1 MVDGEPFSFTRG
13 LYAMSGRPSETE
25 LDDLWLEYKAKGDPE
40 VRDRLILQ
48 YAPLVKYVA
57 GRIRS
62 GLPESVDQA
71 DLVSEG
77 VIGLMDAIEKFQPE
91 RGLQFQTYAVPRI
104 RGAII
109 DGLRAVDWVPR
120 SVRDK
125 VRDIER
131 AQVALETRLGRT
143 ATDREI
149 ADELEVSLRELR
161 QTYARVSF
169 TSLATV
175 DELGVIDELAPTAM
189 DALEDDETRAALMR
203 CVRDLAERDKII
215 IALYYFEGL
224 TLAEIGLVLK
234 VSESRVS
241 QLHTRATLALR
252 AKMDTMAV
260 I

>member
-1 MVDGEPFSFTRG
+1 
-13 LYAMSGRPSETE
+13 MSARPLETE
-25 LDDLWLEYKAKGDPE
+25 LNELWTEYKAKGDPQ

-62 GLPESVDQA
+62 GLPASVDQA

-77 VIGLMDAIEKFQPE
+77 VIGLIDAIEKFEPE

-109 DGLRAVDWVPR
+109 DGLRAADWVPR

-131 AQVALETRLGRT
+131 AQVTLEGRLGRT
-143 ATDREI
+143 ATDTEI
-149 ADELEVSLRELR
+149 AAELGIPLHELR

-169 TSLATV
+169 TSLASV
-175 DELGVIDELAPTAM
+175 DELGVTDELVRGAA

-203 CVRDLAERDKII
+203 CVHDLAERDRII

-224 TLAEIGLVLK
+224 TLAEIGSVLQ
-234 VSESRVS
+234 VTESRVS

-252 AKMDTMAV
+252 AKMAV
-260 I
+260 MI

>member
-1 MVDGEPFSFTRG
+1 M
-13 LYAMSGRPSETE
+13 GRRSSETD
-25 LDDLWLEYKAKGDPE
+25 LDEIWLEYKAKGAPE

-77 VIGLMDAIEKFQPE
+77 VIGLMDAIEKFEPE
-91 RGLQFQTYAVPRI
+91 RGLKFQTYAVPRI

-125 VRDIER
+125 LRDVER
-131 AQVALETRLGRT
+131 AQVALESRLGRS
-143 ATDREI
+143 ASDSEI
-149 ADELEVSLRELR
+149 ADELGIPLRELR
-161 QTYARVSF
+161 QIYARVTF

-175 DELGVIDELAPTAM
+175 DELGVLDQLAPTAT

-203 CVRDLAERDKII
+203 CVRGLAERDRII
-215 IALYYFEGL
+215 VALYYYEGL
-224 TLAEIGLVLK
+224 TLAEIGSVLQ
-234 VSESRVS
+234 VTESRVS

-252 AKMDTMAV
+252 AKLEAMAV

>member
-1 MVDGEPFSFTRG
+1 MG
-13 LYAMSGRPSETE
+13 GRSSETD
-25 LDDLWLEYKAKGDPE
+25 LDEIWLKYKAKGDPE

-77 VIGLMDAIEKFQPE
+77 VIGLMDAIEKFEPE
-91 RGLQFQTYAVPRI
+91 RGLKFQTYAVPRI

-125 VRDIER
+125 VRDVER
-131 AQVALETRLGRT
+131 AQVALESRLGRT
-143 ATDREI
+143 ASDSEI
-149 ADELEVSLRELR
+149 AAELGIPLRELR
-161 QTYARVSF
+161 QIYARVTF

-175 DELGVIDELAPTAM
+175 DELGVLDQLAPTAS

-203 CVRDLAERDKII
+203 CVRDLAERDRII
-215 IALYYFEGL
+215 VALYYYEGL
-224 TLAEIGLVLK
+224 TLAEIGSVLQ
-234 VSESRVS
+234 VTESRVS

-252 AKMDTMAV
+252 AKLEAMAV

>member
-1 MVDGEPFSFTRG
+1 MR
-13 LYAMSGRPSETE
+13 GRPSETE
-25 LDDLWLEYKAKGDPE
+25 LDELWSEYKATGDPA

-62 GLPESVDQA
+62 GLPASVDQA

-77 VIGLMDAIEKFQPE
+77 VIGLMDAIEKFEPE

-143 ATDREI
+143 ATDQEI
-149 ADELEVSLRELR
+149 ADELRIGLRELR
-161 QTYARVSF
+161 ETYARVSF

-175 DELGVIDELAPTAM
+175 DELGVTDELAPTAS
-189 DALEDDETRAALMR
+189 DVLENDETRNSLLH
-203 CVRDLAERDKII
+203 CVRDLAERDRII

-224 TLAEIGLVLK
+224 TLAEIGMVLQ

-252 AKMDTMAV
+252 AKMDALAV
-260 I
+260 V

>member
-1 MVDGEPFSFTRG
+1 
-13 LYAMSGRPSETE
+13 MSGRRSETE
-25 LDDLWLEYKAKGDPE
+25 LDELWSGYKATGDPA
-40 VRDRLILQ
+40 VRDRLILH

-62 GLPESVDQA
+62 GLPASVDQA

-77 VIGLMDAIEKFQPE
+77 VIGLMDAIEKFEPE

-120 SVRDK
+120 SVREK

-131 AQVALETRLGRT
+131 AQVALEARLGRT

-149 ADELEVSLRELR
+149 ADELRIGLRELR
-161 QTYARVSF
+161 KTYARVSF

-175 DELGVIDELAPTAM
+175 DELGVIDELAPTAL
-189 DALEDDETRAALMR
+189 DVLEDDETRAALMH
-203 CVRDLAERDKII
+203 CVRDLAERDRII

-224 TLAEIGLVLK
+224 TLAEIGMVLQ
-234 VSESRVS
+234 VTESRVS

-252 AKMDTMAV
+252 AKMDALAV
-260 I
+260 V

>member
-1 MVDGEPFSFTRG
+1 VW
-13 LYAMSGRPSETE
+13 AA
-25 LDDLWLEYKAKGDPE
+25 YKAKGDPE
-40 VRDRLILQ
+40 LRDRLILQ
-48 YAPLVKYVA
+48 YSPLVKYVA

-62 GLPESVDQA
+62 GLPDSVDQG

-104 RGAII
+104 RGAIM

-131 AQVALETRLGRT
+131 AQVDLENRLGRS
-143 ATDREI
+143 ASDNEI
-149 ADELEVSLRELR
+149 AAELHMPVGELR
-161 QTYARVSF
+161 QTYAKVSF

-175 DELGVIDELAPTAM
+175 EELGVADDLVPTAT
-189 DALEDDETRAALMR
+189 DTIEERETKAMLME
-203 CVRDLAERDKII
+203 CVQNLPERDRVI
-215 IALYYFEGL
+215 IALYYYEGL
-224 TLAEIGLVLK
+224 TLAEIGMALG

-241 QLHTRATLALR
+241 QLHTRATLTLR
-252 AKMDTMAV
+252 AKLDAMHAV
-260 I
+260 

>member
-1 MVDGEPFSFTRG
+1 MR
-13 LYAMSGRPSETE
+13 GRPSETE
-25 LDDLWLEYKAKGDPE
+25 LDELWSEYKATGDPA

-62 GLPESVDQA
+62 GLPASVDQA

-77 VIGLMDAIEKFQPE
+77 VIGLMDAIEKFEPE
-91 RGLQFQTYAVPRI
+91 RRLQFQTYAVPRI

-143 ATDREI
+143 ATDQEI
-149 ADELEVSLRELR
+149 ADELRIGLRELR
-161 QTYARVSF
+161 ETYARVSF

-175 DELGVIDELAPTAM
+175 DELGVTDELAPTAS
-189 DALEDDETRAALMR
+189 DVLENDETRNSLLH
-203 CVRDLAERDKII
+203 CVRDLAERDRII

-224 TLAEIGLVLK
+224 TLAEIGMVLQ

-252 AKMDTMAV
+252 AKMDALAV
-260 I
+260 V

>member
-1 MVDGEPFSFTRG
+1 MN
-13 LYAMSGRPSETE
+13 GRSSDTE
-25 LDDLWLEYKAKGDPE
+25 LDELWAQYKATADRDM
-40 VRDRLILQ
+40 RDRLLLQ

-77 VIGLMDAIEKFQPE
+77 VIGLMDAIEKFEPE

-109 DGLRAVDWVPR
+109 DGLRAADWVPR

-125 VRDIER
+125 MRDIER

-143 ATDREI
+143 ATDRD
-149 ADELEVSLRELR
+149 ADELRVSARELR
-161 QTYARVSF
+161 QLYASVSF
-169 TSLATV
+169 TNLATV
-175 DELGVIDELAPTAM
+175 DELGVVDELAPTST
-189 DALEDDETRAALMR
+189 DALEDAETKAALMG
-203 CVRDLAERDKII
+203 CVRHLAERDKII

-224 TLAEIGLVLK
+224 TLAEIGMVLQ

-241 QLHTRATLALR
+241 QLHTRAMLSLR
-252 AKMDTMAV
+252 ARLAALTV
-260 I
+260 V

>member
-1 MVDGEPFSFTRG
+1 VQD
-13 LYAMSGRPSETE
+13 
-25 LDDLWLEYKAKGDPE
+25 
-40 VRDRLILQ
+40 RDRDAERVWTAYRSSGDLELRNRLVMR
-48 YAPLVKYVA
+48 YSPLVKYVA

-62 GLPESVDQA
+62 GLPATVDMA
-71 DLVSEG
+71 DLLSDG
-77 VIGLMDAIEKFQPE
+77 VIGLMDAIEKFEPG

-125 VRDIER
+125 LRDIER
-131 AQVALETRLGRT
+131 AQVALESRLGRT
-143 ATDREI
+143 ATDVEI
-149 ADELEVSLRELR
+149 AEELGIPLRELR

-175 DELGVIDELAPTAM
+175 DELGVTDELAPSAT

-203 CVRDLAERDKII
+203 CVKDLAERDRII

-224 TLAEIGLVLK
+224 TLAEIGSVLQ

-252 AKMDTMAV
+252 AKMDVMAA

>member
-1 MVDGEPFSFTRG
+1 
-13 LYAMSGRPSETE
+13 MSVRSAETD
-25 LDDLWLEYKAKGDPE
+25 LDEIWLEYKAKGDPE

-62 GLPESVDQA
+62 GLPESVDHA

-77 VIGLMDAIEKFQPE
+77 VIGLMDAIEKFEPE
-91 RGLQFQTYAVPRI
+91 RGLKFQTYAVPRI

-131 AQVALETRLGRT
+131 AQVTLERRLGRT
-143 ATDREI
+143 ASDNEI
-149 ADELEVSLRELR
+149 ADELGIPLRELR

-169 TSLATV
+169 TSLATL
-175 DELGVIDELAPTAM
+175 DELGVIDELAPTPT

-203 CVRDLAERDKII
+203 CVQDLAERDRII
-215 IALYYFEGL
+215 IALYYYEGL
-224 TLAEIGLVLK
+224 TLAEIGSVLQ
-234 VSESRVS
+234 VTESRVS

-252 AKMDTMAV
+252 AKMDAMAV

>member
-1 MVDGEPFSFTRG
+1 
-13 LYAMSGRPSETE
+13 MSGRPQETE
-25 LDDLWLEYKAKGDPE
+25 LDELWMEYKTTADAGL
-40 VRDRLILQ
+40 RDRLMLH

-77 VIGLMDAIEKFQPE
+77 VIGLMDAIEKFEPE

-120 SVRDK
+120 SVREK
-125 VRDIER
+125 LRTIER
-131 AQVALETRLGRT
+131 AQVTLESRLGRT

-149 ADELEVSLRELR
+149 ADELQIPLRELH

-175 DELGVIDELAPTAM
+175 DELGVIDVLAPTST
-189 DALEDDETRAALMR
+189 DALEDDETRAALIH
-203 CVRDLAERDKII
+203 CVRELAERDKII

-224 TLAEIGLVLK
+224 TLAEIGMVLR

-241 QLHTRATLALR
+241 QLHTRATLVLR
-252 AKMDTMAV
+252 AKLVGMAV
-260 I
+260 V

>member
-1 MVDGEPFSFTRG
+1 
-13 LYAMSGRPSETE
+13 MSARRSETE
-25 LDDLWLEYKAKGDPE
+25 LDELWTEYKAKGDPE

-125 VRDIER
+125 LRDIER
-131 AQVALETRLGRT
+131 AQVALESRLGRT
-143 ATDREI
+143 ATDVEI
-149 ADELEVSLRELR
+149 AEELGIPLRELR

-175 DELGVIDELAPTAM
+175 DELGVTDELAPSAT

-203 CVRDLAERDKII
+203 CVKDLAERDRII

-224 TLAEIGLVLK
+224 TLAEIGSVLQ

-252 AKMDTMAV
+252 AKMDVMAA

>member
-1 MVDGEPFSFTRG
+1 
-13 LYAMSGRPSETE
+13 MSGRPSETE
-25 LDDLWLEYKAKGDPE
+25 LDELWSEYKATGDPA

-62 GLPESVDQA
+62 GLPASVDQA

-77 VIGLMDAIEKFQPE
+77 VIGLMDAIEKFEPE

-120 SVRDK
+120 SVREK

-131 AQVALETRLGRT
+131 AQVALEARLGRT
-143 ATDREI
+143 ATDQEI
-149 ADELEVSLRELR
+149 ADELRIGLRELR
-161 QTYARVSF
+161 ETYARVSF

-175 DELGVIDELAPTAM
+175 DEFGVIDELAPTAL
-189 DALEDDETRAALMR
+189 DVLEDDETRNALMH
-203 CVRDLAERDKII
+203 CVRDLAERDRII

-224 TLAEIGLVLK
+224 TLAEIGMVLQ

-252 AKMDTMAV
+252 AKLDALAV
-260 I
+260 V

>member
-1 MVDGEPFSFTRG
+1 
-13 LYAMSGRPSETE
+13 MSVRSAETD
-25 LDDLWLEYKAKGDPE
+25 LDEIWLQYKAKGDPE

-62 GLPESVDQA
+62 GLPESVDHA

-77 VIGLMDAIEKFQPE
+77 VIGLMDAIEKFEPE
-91 RGLQFQTYAVPRI
+91 RGLKFQTYAVPRI

-131 AQVALETRLGRT
+131 AQVALERRLGRT
-143 ATDREI
+143 ASDNEI
-149 ADELEVSLRELR
+149 ADELGIPLRELR

-169 TSLATV
+169 TSLATL
-175 DELGVIDELAPTAM
+175 DELGVIDELAPTPT

-203 CVRDLAERDKII
+203 CVRDLAERDRII
-215 IALYYFEGL
+215 IALYYYEGL
-224 TLAEIGLVLK
+224 TLAEIGSVLQ
-234 VSESRVS
+234 VTESRVS

-252 AKMDTMAV
+252 AKMDAMAV